1 MLLPIQKEDLM
12 FKPEVYQQR
21 RKKLKSLVKSGL
33 CLFPGNI
40 DSPMNYP
47 ANSYP
52 FRQDSTFLYFFGL
65 DSPGLAAVVDIDEG
79 QDIIFGDDVTL
90 EDIIWVGPQP
100 RIKDRAAAAAV
111 KQVRSSRELPAYLEK
126 ALNQGRQ
133 VHFLPPYRGET
144 RLQLSSWLKISPSD
158 LKNAASVELIKA
170 VVALRSVKSKDEIK
184 EIEKALE
191 VTREMYL
198 AAIPRVRPGVKEQEV
213 LAFMDMVLRA
223 NGMSFAFPPIVT
235 INGQIFH
242 KTSYGDTLKKGRMMV
257 IDTGAESARHYAC
270 DITRSVPVGGK
281 FNQRQKD
288 IYSIVLKGQEA
299 AIKSIAPGI
308 KYRDVHLKTARVM
321 SEALKDLGLMKGDLD
336 EAVNNGAHA
345 LFFPHGLGHMLGLD
359 VHDME
364 NLGENHVGYDQSVKR
379 SEQFGLGYLRLARTL
394 EPGFVLTVEPGI
406 YFIPAL
412 VATWKKEKKHADFI
426 NYDRVEK
433 FLDFGGIRIE
443 DDVLVTEEGYRLLG
457 PKIPKKIKDLERLFS

>member
-1 MLLPIQKEDLM
+1 M
-12 FKPEVYQQR
+12 FKPETYQQR
-21 RKKLKSLVKSGL
+21 RKKLKSLVKKGL
-33 CLFPGNI
+33 CLFPGNV
-40 DSPMNYP
+40 DSPMNYK
-47 ANSYP
+47 ANAYP

-100 RIKDRAAAAAV
+100 KMKDRAAAVGVRQV
-111 KQVRSSRELPAYLEK
+111 KPYSDLQDYLQKARS
-126 ALNQGRQ
+126 QGRMI
-133 VHFLPPYRGET
+133 HFLPPYRAET
-144 RLQLSSWLKISPSD
+144 SLQLAGWLGLSPD
-158 LKNAASVELIKA
+158 EIKAGASLELIRA
-170 VVALRSVKSKDEIK
+170 VVALRSVKSPEEIK
-184 EIEKALE
+184 EIEKALC

-198 AAIPRVRPGVKEQEV
+198 AAIPRVKPGAREQEV

-223 NGMSFAFPPIVT
+223 NGLTFAFPPIIT

-242 KTSYGDTLKKGRMMV
+242 KTSYGDVLKKGRMMV
-257 IDTGAESARHYAC
+257 MDAGAESARHYAC

-281 FNQRQKD
+281 FNQRQRD
-288 IYSIVLKGQEA
+288 IYSIVLRGQEE
-299 AIKSIAPGI
+299 AIKAIGPGV
-308 KYRDVHLKTARVM
+308 KYRQVHLRAARVM
-321 SEALKDLGLMKGDLD
+321 AEALKDLGLMKGNLD
-336 EAVNNGAHA
+336 EAVDRGAHA

-364 NLGENHVGYDQSVKR
+364 NLGENHVGYDQTVKR

-412 VATWKKEKKHADFI
+412 VATWKKEKKHLEFI
-426 NYDRVEK
+426 NYAAVEK
-433 FLDFGGIRIE
+433 YLDFGGIRIE
-443 DDVLVTEEGYRLLG
+443 DDVLVTEDGCRVLG
-457 PKIPKKIKDLERLFS
+457 PRIPKKIKDIESQFS